1 MAEPGLEPGES
12 GSPASHRTASFN
24 YSRQQGVVP
33 ILQGR
38 KAEAREVRGTWRS
51 HANEPVVELG
61 LGAWIHRPTW
71 DHPQALGLRHVFRDL
86 RHFQAKS
93 LPQGVDKSPASQART
108 LAVAEN
114 SALSLPQGPTWKI
127 RVPLAGMRCSR
138 HASRPSGWG
147 NASRFL
153 GRAGGGWCDG
163 LRVQAKRLAGWILCS
178 TWALLLQGPN
188 LQGCGLAGGMK
199 VDRSQVTLFLPARK
213 SVKQLAFIRY
223 LLWFRV
229 VQSRTTGVHRPPPAP
244 SNPTPHPER
253 TQRAFAA
260 PFPPPLRDNQQN
272 LCLLHEILTPHCE
285 KPHVF

>member
-1 MAEPGLEPGES
+1 MPSAAQSLASFGPPRRPATTIGGWHSRHPYFTDAQTESPSGEFIS
-12 GSPASHRTASFN
+12 PSVPWQSPALNPESLALPASHRTASFN

-38 KAEAREVRGTWRS
+38 KVEAREVRGTWRS

-71 DHPQALGLRHVFRDL
+71 DHPRALGLRHVFRDL

-147 NASRFL
+147 NACRFL
-153 GRAGGGWCDG
+153 GRAVGGGVTDCVSRQRDLQDG
-163 LRVQAKRLAGWILCS
+163 
-178 TWALLLQGPN
+178 
-188 LQGCGLAGGMK
+188 
-199 VDRSQVTLFLPARK
+199 F
-213 SVKQLAFIRY
+213 Y
-223 LLWFRV
+223 
-229 VQSRTTGVHRPPPAP
+229 
-244 SNPTPHPER
+244 
-253 TQRAFAA
+253 AA
-260 PFPPPLRDNQQN
+260 PEPCFSKAQISRAVGWQAERKL
-272 LCLLHEILTPHCE
+272 IGA
-285 KPHVF
+285 K